1 MAARSRGRAVAVVVV
16 LVAAAVAGIAAKAL
30 WNTAKEHF
38 QSDSCSI
45 GAYDLDTG
53 QTAVAAT
60 MVAAVTSHNKPTLP
74 KRAAVLALAAGL
86 QESKLRNLPPGAGDR
101 DSVGVLQQRPSQG
114 WGGGDVQNL
123 QDVFKATTEFL
134 DHLVEV
140 SNWQRLPLAPAIQ
153 AVQNSADER
162 AYAKHETE
170 AAVLA
175 DALLGTKARAVS
187 CSFAKPTTVAP
198 ATTVANRLSAELP
211 VRTPSV
217 AGTRITVPGAKWQTV
232 AWLVAYAD
240 RLGIDRVS
248 YASNEW
254 TRAHGWRSNKSA
266 ASSAVTA
273 TMATV
278 KK

>member
-1 MAARSRGRAVAVVVV
+1 MAARSRGRAIVVVVV
-16 LVAAAVAGIAAKAL
+16 LAAAAVAGITAKAL
-30 WNTAKEHF
+30 WNTAKSHF
-38 QSDSCSI
+38 TSDSCSI
-45 GAYDLDTG
+45 GAYDLDTA

-60 MVAAVTSHNKPTLP
+60 MVAAVTSHNNPTLP
-74 KRAAVLALAAGL
+74 RRAAVLALAAGL

-140 SNWQRLPLAPAIQ
+140 ANWQRLPLATAIQ
-153 AVQNSADER
+153 AVQNSADES
-162 AYAKHETE
+162 AYAKHEAE
-170 AAVLA
+170 ASTLA
-175 DALLGTKARAVS
+175 DAMLGVKAKAVS
-187 CSFAKPTTVAP
+187 CSFAKPTAVAP
-198 ATTVANRLSAELP
+198 AATVADRLSAELP

-217 AGTRITVPGAKWQTV
+217 AAGRITVPGAKWQTV

-240 RLGIDRVS
+240 RLGIDRVA
-248 YASNEW
+248 YAGNEW
-254 TRAHGWRSNKSA
+254 TRAHGWHTSKTATAR
-266 ASSAVTA
+266 AVTA